1 MLQNN
6 MIGTV
11 SEEMVNVDYEVVVD
25 YFISFC
31 NHQLGGDNTMSVIAI
46 KSHLSRIL
54 KEQGIYAGYK
64 HSGGILLSHEESSD
78 IIDGIFIIMREAGV
92 IAPRWG
98 DDDNSIYV
106 ISGNISRMNKYN

>member
-1 MLQNN
+1 

-11 SEEMVNVDYEVVVD
+11 SEEVVSVDYEVVVD

-31 NHQLGGDNTMSVIAI
+31 NHQLGGDNTISAIAI

-54 KEQGIYAGYK
+54 KEQGIYAKYSN
-64 HSGGILLSHEESSD
+64 SGGWLDSEDSSD
-78 IIDGIFIIMREAGV
+78 IIDNIFIILREAGI

-98 DDDNSIYV
+98 DKDDSIYV
-106 ISGNISRMNKYN
+106 ISGKIHRMVKYN